1 MKIVLKSTRAE
12 PFHIKVLNSSGV
24 LENQGIPFNG
34 WEIFNIHD
42 IVIPKS
48 KSF

>member
-1 MKIVLKSTRAE
+1 MKIVLKSTLGG

-24 LENQGIPFNG
+24 LENQGIPING

-42 IVIPKS
+42 I
-48 KSF
+48 